1 MSTADA
7 KLAADER
14 APAAG
19 PSASGRWF
27 TTFLVL
33 ATVGLSVLVVMLT
46 RENQRLKGMLA
57 AVQEAQY
64 PPDSIKVGDAVL
76 PMQLIAADGAE
87 RTETFK
93 SDRGEQTLV
102 FMVGG
107 HCPYCIETLPR
118 WNDVLAALQG
128 AGVRVICIQ
137 SDAKAPAEMMALPA
151 HLPGYIA
158 KEPMASWVRHIP
170 VEPAALLINAKG
182 EVRKTW
188 YGTPTAAQL
197 RELADAVLDP
207 SK

>member
-1 MSTADA
+1 MPSVDA
-7 KLAADER
+7 HVAAV
-14 APAAG
+14 
-19 PSASGRWF
+19 PSASSRWF

-46 RENQRLKGMLA
+46 RENQRLKGMLTA
-57 AVQEAQY
+57 TQEAQF

-76 PMQLIAADGAE
+76 PTQLVAADGTE

-93 SDRGEQTLV
+93 GERGEETLV

-118 WNDVLAALQG
+118 WNSVLGALQG

-137 SDAKAPAEMMALPA
+137 SDAKAPGDMMTLPE

-188 YGTPTAAQL
+188 YGTPTDAQL
-197 RELADAVLDP
+197 RELSDAILDP
-207 SK
+207 TK